1 MRVHN
6 VGMVREALRVV
17 DCVYRGTP
25 LTRLES
31 TEASLPVHPG
41 RTGEAAR

>member
-6 VGMVREALRVV
+6 VEMTREALRVV

-25 LTRLES
+25 LVVLES
-31 TEASLPVHPG
+31 TEAALPVHPG
-41 RTGEAAR
+41 RVTGG

>member
-6 VGMVREALRVV
+6 VGMAREALRVV

-25 LTRLES
+25 LVRLE
-31 TEASLPVHPG
+31 TTAAAFPVHPG
-41 RTGEAAR
+41 RSGQS

>member
-6 VGMVREALRVV
+6 VAMAREALRVV

-25 LTRLES
+25 LVRLE
-31 TEASLPVHPG
+31 TTAAAFPVHPG
-41 RTGEAAR
+41 RGA

>member
-6 VGMVREALRVV
+6 VGMAAEALRVV

-25 LTRLES
+25 LVRLES
-31 TEASLPVHPG
+31 TTGALPVHSG
-41 RTGEAAR
+41 RRGES